1 VCLAGV
7 LIGSISLGLGAYGAD
22 EEVVAK
28 RPPKPVHR
36 VAPVHPADL
45 YEQGISGKVVARFV
59 VDKTGMVKDPEILS
73 ASHEEFIAPT
83 LSALE
88 QWRFEPG
95 FKNGEP
101 ADFRVSVPF
110 DFKIPL
116 GMQLERIVG
125 RDIFVEIDG
134 PVVPARDL
142 DEIPTPE
149 QWLVPPYPKSLIGSG
164 KSGRAIISFVISKEG
179 LVVNPEVSKSDS
191 DEFSIAS
198 LLTVCR
204 LRYPVNRGADGDAVF
219 VRANIEFPFE
229 DPGAAPTEQPE

>member
-1 VCLAGV
+1 MFLAGV
-7 LIGSISLGLGAYGAD
+7 LIGSISLGPGAFGA
-22 EEVVAK
+22 EEGVVAK
-28 RPPKPVHR
+28 RPPKPLHR
-36 VAPVHPADL
+36 VAPEHPADL
-45 YEQGISGKVVARFV
+45 FEQGIPGRVVVRFV
-59 VDKTGMVKDPEILS
+59 VDKTGVVKDPEILS
-73 ASHEEFIAPT
+73 ASHEGFIAPT

-95 FKNGEP
+95 LKNGEP

-116 GMQLERIVG
+116 GLQLKRIMG
-125 RDIFVEIDG
+125 RDIFVEIDE

-198 LLTVCR
+198 LLAVCR
-204 LRYPVNRGADGDAVF
+204 LRYPVVRGADGDAIF
-219 VRANIEFPFE
+219 VRANIEFPFA
-229 DPGAAPTEQPE
+229 DPGVAPTEKPE